1 MPDVNLTSP
10 SLHTPIGVGGKER
23 TEGEGEE
30 EREGRGR
37 GGERE
42 ERREE
47 RGEGGGEEER
57 DDTSPHTH
65 IYFFYHK
72 IINMATII
80 CSLNK
85 MRNISSKKKHY
96 KLTVWPTAL

>member
-10 SLHTPIGVGGKER
+10 SLHTPIGVGGKEG
-23 TEGEGEE
+23 EEEGGGEGEE
-30 EREGRGR
+30 EG
-37 GGERE
+37 GGEGKGGE
-42 ERREE
+42 G

-57 DDTSPHTH
+57 DDTSRCTRINYH
-65 IYFFYHK
+65 YFV

-85 MRNISSKKKHY
+85 FVIFKQKIITNLRYGLLHCK
-96 KLTVWPTAL
+96 T